1 MYTVTAERVQ
11 MHDTEW
17 VVLKFVN
24 EHGEVFGCRW
34 HVDASVHE
42 IAYALA
48 ALSSKLELAP

>member
-1 MYTVTAERVQ
+1 MYTVTVEHVQ

-17 VVLKFVN
+17 VVN

-48 ALSSKLELAP
+48 ALSNKLELAP